1 MRDVSL
7 SMRDTKVYFK
17 TATTVNWL
25 DNKFNLESSQN
36 STTTSSGYTT
46 RIFLKLKTQTTK
58 KEIAVNFIE
67 RSGAHRLRAS
77 VAVCDAGF

>member
-7 SMRDTKVYFK
+7 SMRDRKVYFK

-25 DNKFNLESSQN
+25 HNKFDLESSQN

-67 RSGAHRLRAS
+67 RSGAYRLRAS
-77 VAVCDAGF
+77 VAV